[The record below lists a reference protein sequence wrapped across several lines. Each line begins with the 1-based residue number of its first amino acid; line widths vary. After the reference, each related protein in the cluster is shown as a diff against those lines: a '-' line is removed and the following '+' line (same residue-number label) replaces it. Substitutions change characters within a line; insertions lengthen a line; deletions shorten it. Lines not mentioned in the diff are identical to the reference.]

1 MPFSFP
7 LLSTLSDDLLH
18 HPCLKQLEQQLDLA
32 HTSGYVTMLRTGAPP
47 NAHTPRRRV
56 GRKPSPKTQK
66 PTAEER
72 AKQHEISEFLD
83 DLRELG
89 IGEAHPARERTPVD
103 SKPLDPSAEV
113 PVPSAI
119 QRMAAEWVPL
129 NLSYGI
135 PLFNERANQAVC
147 DKVSHNTRCGH
158 WLPTYP
164 CGCPLPPSFP
174 PPSSSLPPSSSPLL
188 LPPSLAPS
196 SQLQECGLFKV
207 ESLQRQTE
215 SNRLLTLDLLSFIN
229 EHQVCITTSLF
240 NGLGTRLSQALPA
253 GPYLLTLTLL
263 LPPHNQD
270 TPYISDV
277 LSGSSHLTDPHPHP
291 PPVPMP
297 TRNLVFVNGTL
308 DTYSGR

>member
-1 MPFSFP
+1 
-7 LLSTLSDDLLH
+7 
-18 HPCLKQLEQQLDLA
+18 
-32 HTSGYVTMLRTGAPP
+32 MLRTGAPP

-66 PTAEER
+66 PTAEEK

-89 IGEAHPARERTPVD
+89 IGEARPARERTQTPVD

-113 PVPSAI
+113 PVPSAV

-147 DKVSHNTRCGH
+147 DKVGHNITGYQH
-158 WLPTYP
+158 THAGYP
-164 CGCPLPPSFP
+164 LP
-174 PPSSSLPPSSSPLL
+174 PPSSLPPPH
-188 LPPSLAPS
+188 

-229 EHQVCITTSLF
+229 EHQVCITT
-240 NGLGTRLSQALPA
+240 TYRL
-253 GPYLLTLTLL
+253 YI
-263 LPPHNQD
+263 PP
-270 TPYISDV
+270 
-277 LSGSSHLTDPHPHP
+277 DPNPNP
-291 PPVPMP
+291 PPPSSQ
-297 TRNLVFVNGTL
+297 
-308 DTYSGR
+308 SGHALHF

>member
-113 PVPSAI
+113 PVPSAV

-158 WLPTYP
+158 WLPTHP
-164 CGCPLPPSFP
+164 CWLSSSPLPPLPPSLPCPSLASPSAFP
-174 PPSSSLPPSSSPLL
+174 PLSSPL
-188 LPPSLAPS
+188 
-196 SQLQECGLFKV
+196 
-207 ESLQRQTE
+207 RT
-215 SNRLLTLDLLSFIN
+215 TL
-229 EHQVCITTSLF
+229 C
-240 NGLGTRLSQALPA
+240 
-253 GPYLLTLTLL
+253 
-263 LPPHNQD
+263 
-270 TPYISDV
+270 
-277 LSGSSHLTDPHPHP
+277 
-291 PPVPMP
+291 
-297 TRNLVFVNGTL
+297 
-308 DTYSGR
+308 